1 MLDEED
7 FLEFQEVEKKI
18 LEDESVRSIEH
29 FNDLIKFVVSKNA
42 HQFSEKDNLER
53 FFNVTQEQLQHFRE
67 NFPKPFKSDDY
78 RYENLENLSSHN
90 LLVCMENSV
99 NFSRLCDMFN
109 NVETDDNLDE
119 LTDLFYKEGVFEK
132 VFAYPPSFFN
142 NMTVILELIE
152 GIFFKNYDYCT
163 SNDLVVDDYSRNGY
177 KDFYLY
183 FIDLPNLFP
192 KISIQS
198 IRVLNLVVIMPGYEV
213 SKLVD
218 AARAVGEFF
227 EKSEL
232 LKRIANNDHEDT
244 IYKIW
249 KVFERIGKEDLQL
262 GESVLDFSSKMS
274 DLLVELSEREIDMLL
289 KIKGENFERI
299 LKLIEENP
307 NFIEK
312 DLKKTQRIKLFELYQ
327 RDFKNAKDLAEI
339 ANETLLSFFGDEKVD
354 NIKFSQVTNI
364 DAVIFKEKSAPEN
377 EYKFLTTGDTFHN
390 LKDDYQNVLN
400 IVENLLKAKSVDLS
414 VELMMTMGCVLMIK
428 EDPISV
434 EFFQNMK

>member
-1 MLDEED
+1 
-7 FLEFQEVEKKI
+7 
-18 LEDESVRSIEH
+18 
-29 FNDLIKFVVSKNA
+29 
-42 HQFSEKDNLER
+42 
-53 FFNVTQEQLQHFRE
+53 
-67 NFPKPFKSDDY
+67 
-78 RYENLENLSSHN
+78 
-90 LLVCMENSV
+90 
-99 NFSRLCDMFN
+99 
-109 NVETDDNLDE
+109 
-119 LTDLFYKEGVFEK
+119 
-132 VFAYPPSFFN
+132 
-142 NMTVILELIE
+142 
-152 GIFFKNYDYCT
+152 
-163 SNDLVVDDYSRNGY
+163 
-177 KDFYLY
+177 
-183 FIDLPNLFP
+183 
-192 KISIQS
+192 
-198 IRVLNLVVIMPGYEV
+198 
-213 SKLVD
+213 
-218 AARAVGEFF
+218 
-227 EKSEL
+227 
-232 LKRIANNDHEDT
+232 
-244 IYKIW
+244 
-249 KVFERIGKEDLQL
+249 
-262 GESVLDFSSKMS
+262 
-274 DLLVELSEREIDMLL
+274 MLL